1 MAKFSELDR
10 CVRELRPAA
19 EALVNVADSLQEFYS
34 NPVPKSVQ
42 PPESPTPQPQQ
53 ELNLPEDAPITLD
66 DVRAVMT
73 AKSREGKT
81 AEVKAL
87 LTKYGATKLG
97 EVAPERYAELLA
109 ETEAL

>member
-1 MAKFSELDR
+1 MQVAKFNELDR
-10 CVRELRPAA
+10 CVQELRSAA

-42 PPESPTPQPQQ
+42 PPESPTPQPK
-53 ELNLPEDAPITLD
+53 LNPPETAPITLE

-73 AKSREGKT
+73 AKSREDKT

-87 LTKYGATKLG
+87 LTKYGAVKLG
-97 EVAPERYAELLA
+97 EVAPERYAELLR